1 MAARDRRRRRSD
13 RRPGRASRPPAA
25 AAALGTAAAAA
36 LADEYPPG
44 KRRLRARLPQSLT
57 HNVVCELGT
66 QDAER
71 TVVVVAHHDAAHSG
85 WIFHP
90 AIPETIFHRAK
101 VPIELF
107 DTSPALMWPLLASP
121 LLAVASAL
129 TGSRLAA
136 RLGALLGFGYAA
148 SMAQIGSREVV
159 PGANDNATAVV
170 LLLELARRLLAE
182 PTASTR
188 VILLSTG
195 AEESFSEGMK
205 AFGERHFDELPRDRT
220 FFLCVDT
227 VGSPTLNVLRGEGFL
242 RMREYTPQALELL
255 DGLADELK
263 IETVPNLRLR
273 NGTDGLE
280 PLAPATRPRP
290 CARSPSSSNPPTTT
304 GRPTPPRTSTTGRS
318 PTRSASP
325 RRPSA
330 ASTSA
335 GSSEGLWI
343 STPARLTAG
352 SSLAAVERSAIS
364 CGPALSGPVRPT
376 RVTRSTSSNAG
387 NSSWVPGTG
396 VPSITTSYPLL
407 QGGVSQRTETVVV
420 PNMRPG
426 RWIVRALGLAAGG
439 VLEQEG
445 VAELSGPKSAARR
458 RAPWSHLGRVDLALM
473 PTIAGGCRASRAAR
487 WTILPAPGDRPLWIF
502 PSSVAGRRPSRGM
515 FFFTLFLPGSAIA
528 VPLSDEQGATYAIA
542 LLCRCR
548 RMRWGGPSPT
558 RTPRGAR

>member
-1 MAARDRRRRRSD
+1 METVADTHAEPGQDELRRLLAELAAIKRPSASEGEREAAEWIVARLDGLGAEATIETEPAHGTYWWPLGIGAAAGTIAGLAALRGRRLL
-13 RRPGRASRPPAA
+13 
-25 AAALGTAAAAA
+25 AAALGTVTAAA
-36 LADEYPPG
+36 LADEFPPG

-57 HNVVCELGT
+57 HNVLCELGP

-85 WIFHP
+85 WIFDP

-129 TGSRLAA
+129 TGSRFAS

-227 VGSPTLNVLRGEGFL
+227 LGSPTLNVLRGEGFL
-242 RMREYTPQALELL
+242 RMREYTPEALELL

-280 PLAPATRPRP
+280 PLCAGYPTATLCSVTELKQPA
-290 CARSPSSSNPPTTT
+290 NYHWPTD
-304 GRPTPPRTSTTGRS
+304 TPENVDYGTLTD
-318 PTRSASP
+318 A
-325 RRPSA
+325 
-330 ASTSA
+330 
-335 GSSEGLWI
+335 I
-343 STPARLTAG
+343 RLTE
-352 SSLAAVERSAIS
+352 AAVRR
-364 CGPALSGPVRPT
+364 LD
-376 RVTRSTSSNAG
+376 
-387 NSSWVPGTG
+387 
-396 VPSITTSYPLL
+396 
-407 QGGVSQRTETVVV
+407 QR
-420 PNMRPG
+420 
-426 RWIVRALGLAAGG
+426 WL
-439 VLEQEG
+439 
-445 VAELSGPKSAARR
+445 
-458 RAPWSHLGRVDLALM
+458 
-473 PTIAGGCRASRAAR
+473 
-487 WTILPAPGDRPLWIF
+487 
-502 PSSVAGRRPSRGM
+502 
-515 FFFTLFLPGSAIA
+515 
-528 VPLSDEQGATYAIA
+528 
-542 LLCRCR
+542 
-548 RMRWGGPSPT
+548 
-558 RTPRGAR
+558 